1 MIKINL
7 SQLAEME
14 KQIADSK
21 ALLQDSLEVTVVV
34 ASKGAFET
42 SHPELAN
49 GTLAGTLRKGKGNL
63 EVPVSDGDP
72 EILPLEELKQGTVYL
87 DFQGGPEEAFDLA
100 GQLDELASGV
110 NGGRAAALTLRIAPE
125 ATRAVETLTGGI
137 AIGLRVL
144 QVEGIGPAGADPVNR
159 STLLAGLKAQ
169 REANVARRQEAV
181 SSRRE
186 AAAQAMAKAAAEAA
200 AKAAPPAP
208 PASKARS
215 KRGGGAAAAK
225 ALQKGMSGAS
235 DTL

>member
-1 MIKINL
+1 MKINL
-7 SQLAEME
+7 SQLKDLEQQLA
-14 KQIADSK
+14 ASK
-21 ALLQDSLEVTVVV
+21 ALIQNSLDVTVVV
-34 ASKGAFET
+34 ASKGSFNA
-42 SHPELAN
+42 SHRELQS
-49 GTLAGTLRKGKGNL
+49 GTLAATMRTGKGTL
-63 EVPVSDGDP
+63 EVPVSDGEP
-72 EILPLEELKQGTVYL
+72 EALPLEDLRQGTVYL
-87 DFQGGPEEAFDLA
+87 DFPGGPEEAMDLA
-100 GQLDELASGV
+100 ERLDEMAPGL

-144 QVEGIGPAGADPVNR
+144 QVEGIGPAGADPVDR

-169 REANVARRQEAV
+169 REANLARRQEAV